1 LFPEGSEWFCG
12 CVFLLSLESVRNH
25 PENLYLYC
33 MKIKPDQIRK
43 LAGELEMKFPGIS
56 FAYLFGSA
64 SKGTLSASSDID
76 IAVFLKPGEEKI
88 VMLPEII
95 GISESIFPGRQID
108 IVILNNAG
116 ELIAM
121 EALKGKILFIRE
133 DARDLHAEFY
143 SLTCRLSE
151 DRLAWMKRQL
161 YYRGYEV
168 QWDH

>member
-1 LFPEGSEWFCG
+1 
-12 CVFLLSLESVRNH
+12 
-25 PENLYLYC
+25 
-33 MKIKPDQIRK
+33 MKIKPAQVSW
-43 LAGELEMKFPGIS
+43 LAGELEKKFPGIN

-64 SKGTLSASSDID
+64 SKGTISTSSDID
-76 IAVFLKPGEEKI
+76 IAVYLKDRDDKI
-88 VMLPEII
+88 KLLPEII
-95 GISESIFPGRQID
+95 GEAEKIFPGRQID
-108 IVILNNAG
+108 IVVMNDAG

-133 DARDLHAEFY
+133 EACDLHAEFY

-161 YYRGYEV
+161 IYRGYEV

>member
-1 LFPEGSEWFCG
+1 
-12 CVFLLSLESVRNH
+12 
-25 PENLYLYC
+25 
-33 MKIKPDQIRK
+33 MKIKPAQIRQ
-43 LAGELEMKFPGIS
+43 LTTALEKKFPGIC

-88 VMLPEII
+88 KMLPEII
-95 GISESIFPGRQID
+95 GVSEIIFPGKLID
-108 IVILNNAG
+108 MLILNDAS
-116 ELIAM
+116 ELIAL

-133 DARDLHAEFY
+133 ESRDLHAEFY

-161 YYRGYEV
+161 EYRGYEV